1 MCRDACRRQ
10 HNIDLSATNNIYNY
24 RNAFDTHAMH
34 TGNMT
39 VRVGVR
45 VKVSFEL
52 G

>member
-1 MCRDACRRQ
+1 MSEM
-10 HNIDLSATNNIYNY
+10 HNNIDLSATNNIYNY
-24 RNAFDTHAMH
+24 RNAFDTHAMY

-45 VKVSFEL
+45 VSFEL